1 MLRTKIVD
9 RFPSDMDLWKWNPM
23 ARIIWRYEH
32 VNMIYKDKIV
42 IDGMTSTNII
52 LGRLIRRV
60 EEKKNYQIKVDG
72 AQ

>member
-9 RFPSDMDLWKWNPM
+9 RFPSDMDWWKWNPM

-42 IDGMTSTNII
+42 IDGMTSINII

-72 AQ
+72 A

>member
-9 RFPSDMDLWKWNPM
+9 RFPSNMDLWKWNPI

-52 LGRLIRRV
+52 LGRRIRRV
-60 EEKKNYQIKVDG
+60 GKKNNYQIKIDG
-72 AQ
+72 A

>member
-42 IDGMTSTNII
+42 IDGMTSINII

-60 EEKKNYQIKVDG
+60 EEKKTIK
-72 AQ
+72 

>member
-32 VNMIYKDKIV
+32 LNMIYKDKIV

-52 LGRLIRRV
+52 LGRHIRRV
-60 EEKKNYQIKVDG
+60 EGKKNG
-72 AQ
+72 A